1 MLLVVLVSAVA
12 IVWAGRSSAGSGPV
26 AEYLPGR
33 PATTVRL
40 DRQDGGPWQVTQGRL
55 GGMDAW
61 SELSAPARRLITA
74 APANDWLT
82 VDLLRPGTAEPNT
95 SLDFEVAAE
104 VVLLRAITGA
114 DRSLVFD
121 PGVPVLSA
129 GLLAGSETHWTGRLA
144 RDRDAATS
152 GEARVTAA
160 PGAPR
165 PGCVLSSVIVGGQTE
180 AFGFCPGAGLV
191 AWTSDPAGTGFGDGA
206 ASRPPPVPA
215 AAVPAMPLQ
224 GREPRSMLF
233 FRNGSN
239 VYQPQLAPSG
249 SRAVWAGDRLVIA
262 DTAGRLTAWLPS
274 PAVASE
280 PESLYTQRWRSQPGG
295 SVRGLAAADGLVFAG
310 TTEREVI
317 AYDAVGWEQ
326 WRHPLPDAVT
336 HLTALPGRV
345 VVVDA
350 DGLLRVLSAGSG
362 EVAWETEGVTELLGV
377 GGDPGTVVLARD
389 SEVAVL
395 DLATGRA
402 LWDVR
407 ADGSAVRA
415 VPFGPVVAVLVD
427 NWLVV
432 RDRATGDVRWLRTV
446 ADDSLVYPLGTSLLL
461 SEPHAAAVLDAAGTE
476 LWRSTGDLPVVLPI
490 AAAGQLIGV
499 TDTGLLLAG
508 PGLPTLTW
516 RFPEG
521 ARRPELAPLRGGR
534 GLIAMQLVGDRFRW
548 LEYS

>member
-12 IVWAGRSSAGSGPV
+12 IVWAGRSSAGGGPV

-55 GGMDAW
+55 GGVDAW
-61 SELSAPARRLITA
+61 SELSAPARRLIST

-129 GLLAGSETHWTGRLA
+129 GLLAGSETRWTGRLA
-144 RDRDAATS
+144 RDRDAAT
-152 GEARVTAA
+152 GADARVTAT
-160 PGAPR
+160 PGVPG
-165 PGCVLSSVIVGGQTE
+165 PGCVLSRVIIGGQTE

-191 AWTSDPAGTGFGDGA
+191 AWTSDPAGTGFGDGP
-206 ASRPPPVPA
+206 ASRPPPV
-215 AAVPAMPLQ
+215 AVPAPPQPPLG

-274 PAVASE
+274 PAAAEE

-295 SVRGLAAADGLVFAG
+295 SVRGLAAADGLIFAG

-317 AYDAVGWEQ
+317 AYDATGWEQ

-336 HLTALPGRV
+336 QLAALPGLAL
-345 VVVDA
+345 VVDA
-350 DGLLRVLSAGSG
+350 DGLLRVLAAGTG
-362 EVAWETEGVTELLGV
+362 AAVWETEGVTELLGV
-377 GGDPGTVVLARD
+377 GGDPGTVVVARD
-389 SEVAVL
+389 SELAVL

-402 LWDVR
+402 LWEVR

-415 VPFGPVVAVLVD
+415 VPFGAAVAVLVD
-427 NWLVV
+427 NWLVA
-432 RDRATGDVRWLRTV
+432 RERATGDVRWLRAV
-446 ADDSLVYPLGTSLLL
+446 AHDSLVYSLGTSLLL
-461 SEPHAAAVLDAAGTE
+461 SEPHTATVLDAAGAE

-490 AAAGQLIGV
+490 PGADQLIGV
-499 TDTGLLLAG
+499 TDTGLLVAG
-508 PGLPTLTW
+508 PGLPAVSW
-516 RFPEG
+516 RFPDG

-534 GLIAMQLVGDRFRW
+534 GLITLQLIGDRFRW